1 MQSKKILVTGG
12 AGYIGSHTVVEL
24 YLAGYTPVIIDDF
37 SNSEKE
43 VINGVNS
50 ILETEVKWY
59 EGDCRDADYLNKI
72 ILLEKDIEGVIHF
85 AASKAVGESVEN
97 PLKYYDNNIGSLTT
111 LLQVMKKA
119 AINNIVFS
127 SSCTVYG
134 QAKKLPVT
142 EKTPILP
149 AESPYG
155 NTKQIC
161 EEILRDHSMAENNFN
176 AALLR
181 YFNPV
186 GAHSSSLIGEL
197 PIGIPGNLVPFITQ
211 TAVGIREKLVVFGG
225 DYNTEDGTC
234 VRDFIH
240 VVDLAKAH
248 VKALEAIFNGTIK
261 GHLAL
266 NCGTGQGHTVLQ
278 LIKSFEKA
286 TGTKLKYEISER
298 RVGDVEAIYA
308 DVKKAQNTL
317 QWKTELSLEQALLD
331 SYNWQKT
338 LNK

>member
-1 MQSKKILVTGG
+1 MQSRKILVTGG
-12 AGYIGSHTVVEL
+12 TGYIGSHTVVEL
-24 YLAGYTPVIIDDF
+24 FHAGYIPVIIDDF

-43 VINGVNS
+43 VINGINS
-50 ILETEVKWY
+50 ILATEIKWY
-59 EGDCRDADYLNKI
+59 EGNCRDVDYLNKI
-72 ILLEKDIEGVIHF
+72 ILLEKDIQGVIHF
-85 AASKAVGESVEN
+85 AASKAVEESVEN

-111 LLQVMKKA
+111 LLRAMKNA
-119 AINNIVFS
+119 RINNIVFS

-161 EEILRDHSMAENNFN
+161 EEILRDLSRAESNFN

-186 GAHSSSLIGEL
+186 GAHPSSLIGEL
-197 PIGIPGNLVPFITQ
+197 PLGIPSNLVPFITQ
-211 TAVGIREKLVVFGG
+211 TAVGIREKLMIFGG
-225 DYNTEDGTC
+225 DYDTDDGTC

-248 VKALEAIFNGTIK
+248 VKALDAIFDGSING
-261 GHLAL
+261 HMAL

-278 LIKSFEKA
+278 LIKAFEKVSK
-286 TGTKLKYEISER
+286 TKLNYEIAPR
-298 RVGDVEAIYA
+298 RPGDVEVIYA
-308 DVKKAQNTL
+308 NVKKAQEILN
-317 QWKTELSLEQALLD
+317 WVTELSLEQALLD
-331 SYNWQKT
+331 AFNWQNT
-338 LNK
+338 LKK